1 MLKLRK
7 RWGKR
12 VLEWEYTPEY
22 KILVLKCPYVMQYR
36 VEWIRTNEKV
46 NNSFK
51 MYLDREG

>member
-36 VEWIRTNEKV
+36 VEWIQTNEKV